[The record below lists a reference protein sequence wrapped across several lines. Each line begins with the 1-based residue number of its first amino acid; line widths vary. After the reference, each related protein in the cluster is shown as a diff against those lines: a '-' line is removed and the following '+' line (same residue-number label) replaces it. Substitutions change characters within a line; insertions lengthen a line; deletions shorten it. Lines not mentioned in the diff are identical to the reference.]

1 MKSHILHT
9 ISAPKKQPRAVR
21 KWVFKRGKRYLLKAL
36 FTLTNDC
43 LTGFKELTDKD
54 LLSLKLMDNIRQPI
68 EEALDAGGLSTKE
81 MFRSIMI
88 LLDAITRYGTPQ
100 FTRQARLA
108 FMARAFCRTLVFAG
122 YFTDEEMDN
131 FTKSINTISSEFDN
145 DFERY
150 SVGKMSMEDFNKKY
164 GHLRSGTYDIRT
176 DRYDKMNFRPVSNRR
191 KDQLK
196 IMV

>member
-1 MKSHILHT
+1 MELH
-9 ISAPKKQPRAVR
+9 SLRDRQD
-21 KWVFKRGKRYLLKAL
+21 WHLWQGLLQD
-36 FTLTNDC
+36 TC
-43 LTGFKELTDKD
+43 
-54 LLSLKLMDNIRQPI
+54 
-68 EEALDAGGLSTKE
+68 
-81 MFRSIMI
+81 
-88 LLDAITRYGTPQ
+88 
-100 FTRQARLA
+100 
-108 FMARAFCRTLVFAG
+108 FAG

-196 IMV
+196 ITV